1 MQRLLT
7 EYNIYYQASAVMVS
21 LPGLP
26 PDSNTWIPGGYIP
39 PDHQK
44 WVAVWAEAPWYFAQ
58 HQNITSWLQVK
69 FYITRDCAVTRSAS
83 ARFLIVGP
91 ICRHNNVL

>member
-1 MQRLLT
+1 MHTKQWLGT

-26 PDSNTWIPGGYIP
+26 PDFNTWIPAGYIP

-44 WVAVWAEAPWYFAQ
+44 WVALWAEAPWYFAQ
-58 HQNITSWLQVK
+58 HQNINSWLQVK
-69 FYITRDCAVTRSAS
+69 FNF
-83 ARFLIVGP
+83 RFNFMFFYSLK
-91 ICRHNNVL
+91 VLLC